1 MRSCQK
7 KHKNEKRFRY
17 FHCEYSAQ
25 GLCGYKRVKSELL
38 IEEMLINRI
47 DAYLKDVEVFGK
59 ESEKKNKKIIDNTK
73 KYKQELERLNTM
85 FLKGR
90 ISEENYDTEYLRIN
104 DLIAQNKAL
113 TKAQGHSTPLQTV
126 FVGNWK
132 EIYQELD
139 KLHKKLFWR
148 EVVKQIIVDENMNV
162 TEVIFN

>member
-1 MRSCQK
+1 
-7 KHKNEKRFRY
+7 
-17 FHCEYSAQ
+17 
-25 GLCGYKRVKSELL
+25 
-38 IEEMLINRI
+38 MLINRI

-59 ESEKKNKKIIDNTK
+59 ESEKKNQKIIDNTK

-90 ISEENYDTEYLRIN
+90 ISEEKYDTEYLRLN

-113 TKAQGHSTPLQTV
+113 TQAQGHCKPLQTV

-148 EVVKQIIVDENMNV
+148 EVIKQIIVNENMNV

>member
-1 MRSCQK
+1 
-7 KHKNEKRFRY
+7 
-17 FHCEYSAQ
+17 
-25 GLCGYKRVKSELL
+25 
-38 IEEMLINRI
+38 
-47 DAYLKDVEVFGK
+47 
-59 ESEKKNKKIIDNTK
+59 
-73 KYKQELERLNTM
+73 M

-90 ISEENYDTEYLRIN
+90 ISEETYDTEYLRLN

-113 TKAQGHSTPLQTV
+113 TQAQGHSTPLHTV

>member
-1 MRSCQK
+1 MG
-7 KHKNEKRFRY
+7 N
-17 FHCEYSAQ
+17 
-25 GLCGYKRVKSELL
+25 
-38 IEEMLINRI
+38 I
-47 DAYLKDVEVFGK
+47 DATINEA
-59 ESEKKNKKIIDNTK
+59 ETK
-73 KYKQELERLNTM
+73 KKQIVDNAKKYQQELDRLNTM

-90 ISEENYDTEYLRIN
+90 ISEETYDTEYLRLN
-104 DLIAQNKAL
+104 DLISQNKAL
-113 TKAQGHSTPLQTV
+113 TQAQGHCKPSQTV